1 MPATVDAASY
11 LNQSSVGSK
20 PRASASSNPFKN
32 QSKAAGGRPL
42 RRHQSDKKDLPP
54 RSPEA
59 DADWRG
65 DVAPDVGAGPTLKA
79 QLDAD
84 AKDRQRHWSFGNCQC
99 GSTCSSLANATGRFQ
114 KRTLGA
120 PKSNS
125 ANTQKKL
132 IYFLL
137 TYLSGRATLIP
148 STSSASE

>member
-1 MPATVDAASY
+1 MPATVDAAFY

-42 RRHQSDKKDLPP
+42 RRHQSDKKDSPP

-79 QLDAD
+79 QLNAD
-84 AKDRQRHWSFGNCQC
+84 AKDQQALELREPSMRQHLLALGKCDWKVPKANSWSSKIELSKYSEGAHLF
-99 GSTCSSLANATGRFQ
+99 STDIFIR
-114 KRTLGA
+114 
-120 PKSNS
+120 KSDS
-125 ANTQKKL
+125 YTKHIKC
-132 IYFLL
+132 F
-137 TYLSGRATLIP
+137 
-148 STSSASE
+148 